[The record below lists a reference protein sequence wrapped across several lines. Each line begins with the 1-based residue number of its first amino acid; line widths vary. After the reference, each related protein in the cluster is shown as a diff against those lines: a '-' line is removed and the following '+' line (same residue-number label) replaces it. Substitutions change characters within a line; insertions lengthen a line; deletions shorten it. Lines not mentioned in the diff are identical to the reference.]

1 MWIGVE
7 IGGTK
12 LQVAVANGAGEIREI
27 WRATVDTGRGGEG
40 IRHCLAEEIP
50 LLTARFSGDLGPL
63 KGLASAMAGR
73 SIRPQALPFVLTRS
87 KVGKMFPWQDFWLM

>member
-50 LLTARFSGDLGPL
+50 LLAARFSGDLGP
-63 KGLASAMAGR
+63 K
-73 SIRPQALPFVLTRS
+73 
-87 KVGKMFPWQDFWLM
+87 

>member
-40 IRHCLAEEIP
+40 IRHCLRRYHFWRP
-50 LLTARFSGDLGPL
+50 GSRGTLGP
-63 KGLASAMAGR
+63 
-73 SIRPQALPFVLTRS
+73 
-87 KVGKMFPWQDFWLM
+87 